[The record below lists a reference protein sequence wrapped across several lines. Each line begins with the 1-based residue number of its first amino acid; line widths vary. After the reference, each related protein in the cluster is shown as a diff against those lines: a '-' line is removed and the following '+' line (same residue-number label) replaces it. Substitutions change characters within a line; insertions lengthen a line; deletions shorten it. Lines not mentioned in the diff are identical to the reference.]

1 MLLSLLNFS
10 STLSQKLNG
19 DYYLINPS
27 QKYSILSINLS
38 LSLSVHLYFAGLFFF
53 FTCLQRR
60 HAPSC
65 LWPLTLC
72 QGQESLCHKM
82 SLIVYCTLVPG
93 MMSVSVIVYKIWLLI
108 VLFHFFQLWPSLS
121 VTSQW
126 RHQLFNFYKI

>member
-1 MLLSLLNFS
+1 MIVGKGSNSSSDPFLQASIMRVVHISSPSLLSFS
-10 STLSQKLNG
+10 
-19 DYYLINPS
+19 
-27 QKYSILSINLS
+27 LSI
-38 LSLSVHLYFAGLFFF
+38 SVHLYFAGVSFF